1 MSINVFKGS
10 TIGCKN
16 IIKSSC
22 SQDFSIYKKYNN
34 YLICSVAD
42 GHSMDVFKY
51 SHIGSK
57 LACQTILDISERY
70 LQDNSELFIN
80 NLKEGIIQKQIKLK
94 WRNLVYEDFYKRNYR
109 AYKLDYRLYGTTL
122 TFFILLKDKMIFFN
136 LGDGN
141 ILIKEDHTYNFIF
154 KNNNY
159 RVINSLAH
167 ENCEEKMQ
175 YKIID
180 RYKKIKLA
188 VFTDGFINCFNTYDE
203 LKSELDRTF
212 DMLSKNIFTMWSL
225 EKIYKHHLDNLSR
238 YGSFDDISIIF
249 VLQNNF

>member
-1 MSINVFKGS
+1 
-10 TIGCKN
+10 
-16 IIKSSC
+16 
-22 SQDFSIYKKYNN
+22 
-34 YLICSVAD
+34 
-42 GHSMDVFKY
+42 
-51 SHIGSK
+51 
-57 LACQTILDISERY
+57 
-70 LQDNSELFIN
+70 
-80 NLKEGIIQKQIKLK
+80 
-94 WRNLVYEDFYKRNYR
+94 
-109 AYKLDYRLYGTTL
+109 
-122 TFFILLKDKMIFFN
+122 MIFFN